1 MREFPAFTGTT
12 LMAKCV
18 HCGQKKGKRH
28 CPALEDGICAQCCA
42 THRLKT
48 IQCPAD
54 CVHLQSEFYQQ
65 GRRSQKAQS
74 AGKKFLDRTSASFHS
89 EEAQSFAFMV
99 QADLYWWCSRHD
111 ALANEEIAR
120 ILKATTA
127 DPDCPTGDEDDLADF
142 IRKLFSRSQRYSNL
156 EKNGFDQEQKK
167 KVIEALASCARN
179 HADGE
184 SGKESQSYL
193 QELSDYF
200 DQLDFEAD
208 LDYSPTEELAEETPP
223 TNGEEEQSAE
233 ERDLTIP
240 EQ

>member
-1 MREFPAFTGTT
+1 
-12 LMAKCV
+12 MAKCV

-28 CPALEDGICAQCCA
+28 CPALADGICAQCCA
-42 THRLKT
+42 THRLAT

-99 QADLYWWCSRHD
+99 QADLYWWCSRHGG
-111 ALANEEIAR
+111 LANQEIAR
-120 ILKATTA
+120 ILKTTAA
-127 DPDCPTGDEDDLADF
+127 DPDGPTGDENDLAGF
-142 IRKLFSRSQRYSNL
+142 IRKMLSRSQRYSNL

-167 KVIEALASCARN
+167 KVIEALASCAQN

-208 LDYSPTEELAEETPP
+208 LDYSPLEELAEETPP
-223 TNGEEEQSAE
+223 TSGEEDRSAE
-233 ERDLTIP
+233 ESDLTIP
-240 EQ
+240 GQ

>member
-1 MREFPAFTGTT
+1 
-12 LMAKCV
+12 MAKCV

-42 THRLKT
+42 THRLAT

-99 QADLYWWCSRHD
+99 QADLYWWCSRHGG
-111 ALANEEIAR
+111 LANQEIAG
-120 ILKATTA
+120 ILKTTAA
-127 DPDCPTGDEDDLADF
+127 DPDSPTGDENDLAGF
-142 IRKLFSRSQRYSNL
+142 IRKMLSRSQRYSNL

-208 LDYSPTEELAEETPP
+208 LDYSPPEELAEETPP
-223 TNGEEEQSAE
+223 TGGEEDQSAE

-240 EQ
+240 DQ